1 MHKETLIMKKTKIII
16 ITGIILISL
25 FAALSA
31 ASDEFSD
38 KASSKTSNDKTLSPY
53 FFIENGDPTMDPFPL
68 KSTNAQVNINGL
80 IADVVITQQY
90 QNNGTRPINARYI
103 FPASTRAAV
112 HGMKMQINDEIIEAK
127 IQERQTAE
135 KKFEAAKKSG
145 KIASMLKQNR
155 PNVFSMNVANIMPGD
170 TIDIE
175 LKYTELLTPTD
186 GTYEFVYPA
195 VVGPRYSSHP
205 EIGAPETDQW
215 VKNPYLKQ
223 GAPNPASF
231 NITCNLST
239 GIDLAEVS
247 CKSHDTNIAWENKSS
262 ARVLLENPEDFSG
275 DRDYILNYRLSGKQI
290 DSGLLLYEG
299 EEDEE
304 NFFLLTVQPPD
315 RIRSKDIPPR
325 EYIFVVDI
333 SGSMNGFPL
342 NTSKKLLK
350 NLISGLKQTDKF
362 NIILF
367 SGGSSI
373 MSPTSLP
380 ATTANIYS
388 AIRHIENQR
397 GGGGTELHAAL
408 EKSYNIPTD
417 ETFSRSVIIVTD
429 GYISAERDV
438 FSLIENNLNHANL
451 FSFGIGS
458 SVNRYLI
465 EGMAKAGMGEP
476 FVVTDPKKADA
487 VAEKFRQY
495 ISSPVL
501 TNINAT
507 FDEFDTYDVE
517 PKSIPDLFAQ
527 RPVVIFGKWRGRP
540 KGGISLSG
548 MGGQEAFVKKISIA
562 DSDIS
567 DKNSALKYLWARTRI
582 ARLSDFNV
590 NRNNPDTRG
599 EITSLGLTYNLLTDY
614 TSFLAIHD
622 VIRNPE
628 ANAHDVNQ
636 PLPLPKHVSS
646 LAVGGFCSPVPEP
659 ELYWLLAC
667 FLILAVGRK
676 IFQNKLAAGKGA

>member
-1 MHKETLIMKKTKIII
+1 M
-16 ITGIILISL
+16 ILVSF
-25 FAALSA
+25 FAILSA
-31 ASDEFSD
+31 TADEMTD
-38 KASSKTSNDKTLSPY
+38 DKTLSPY
-53 FFIENGDPTMDPFPL
+53 FFIENGDPNVDQFPL
-68 KSTNAQVNINGL
+68 KSTNATVNINGV

-112 HGMKMQINDEIIEAK
+112 HGMRMHIGDEIIEAK
-127 IQERQTAE
+127 IQERKTAE
-135 KKFEAAKKSG
+135 KQFNTAKKSG
-145 KIASMLKQNR
+145 KSASLLKQNR

-175 LKYTELLTPTD
+175 LKYTELLIPTD
-186 GTYEFVYPA
+186 GTYEFVYPT
-195 VVGPRYSSHP
+195 VVGPRYSSQ
-205 EIGAPETDQW
+205 PETSALKTDLW

-223 GAPNPASF
+223 GTLNPAGF

-239 GIDLAEVS
+239 GIALSEIS
-247 CKSHDTNIAWENKSS
+247 CKSHNTNIAWESKSL
-262 ARVLLENPEDFSG
+262 ARVLLNDPEDFSG

-290 DSGLLLYEG
+290 DSGLLLYEREG
-299 EEDEE
+299 DEE

-315 RIRSKDIPPR
+315 RIHSKDIPPR

-333 SGSMNGFPL
+333 SGSMHGFPL

-350 NLISGLKQTDKF
+350 NLISGLKPTDKF
-362 NIILF
+362 NVILF

-373 MSPTSLP
+373 MSSTSVP
-380 ATTANIYS
+380 ATTANIYN

-408 EKSYNIPTD
+408 EKSFTIPKD

-438 FSLIENNLNHANL
+438 FSLIEKNLNHTNL
-451 FSFGIGS
+451 FAFGIGS

-465 EGMAKAGMGEP
+465 EGMAKAGLGEP
-476 FVVTDPKKADA
+476 FVVTSPKEADA
-487 VAEKFRQY
+487 IAEKFRQY

-501 TNINAT
+501 TNIQVK
-507 FDEFDTYDVE
+507 FEGFDTYDVE

-527 RPVVIFGKWRGRP
+527 RPVIIFGKWRGNP
-540 KGGISLSG
+540 EGNITLTGSGGRE
-548 MGGQEAFVKKISIA
+548 QFVKTFDVSHTA
-562 DSDIS
+562 ASDN
-567 DKNSALKYLWARTRI
+567 NSVLKYLWARTRI
-582 ARLSDFNV
+582 SRLSDFNV

-622 VIRNPE
+622 VVRNPE
-628 ANAHDVNQ
+628 AETKDVNQ
-636 PLPLPKHVSS
+636 PLPLPKHVSN
-646 LAVGGFCSPVPEP
+646 LAVGGTCSSVPEP
-659 ELYWLLAC
+659 ELFWFIA
-667 FLILAVGRK
+667 FFMILAALRWTLHNIPSPVSG
-676 IFQNKLAAGKGA
+676 I